1 MNLPYF
7 NLIQVNLI
15 GLPYGLSSQET
26 EDLWMQADINGNGV
40 VGYEEFKVRLMN
52 IKNVEFCFTSLYIRV
67 GLACPTSC
75 IVNR

>member
-40 VGYEEFKVRLMN
+40 VEYEEFKVQ
-52 IKNVEFCFTSLYIRV
+52 YIPDPWI
-67 GLACPTSC
+67 LP
-75 IVNR
+75 